1 MMQVFQKYCVLQIIQ
16 GMMWLS
22 KSEDRLGFTVS
33 AEVRQLLFV
42 LKTVHLYTRTPDEM
56 GC

>member
-1 MMQVFQKYCVLQIIQ
+1 MMQVFRKYSVLQMIQ
-16 GMMWLS
+16 GMMWLG

-42 LKTVHLYTRTPDEM
+42 LKTVRLYTRTPDKM